1 LRSGTIE
8 VKVYLRGFSG
18 ADLSSVY
25 ELACQTLSERY
36 DPGLFTTVSSS
47 WPEGFLVVKSQQGIK
62 AFLLGA
68 MTSQIQS
75 RVLMLAVSG
84 DLRRRGVGTML
95 MSRFM
100 EESYKKGTR
109 VVTLEVRKNND
120 AALSFYNKL
129 GFRRVDVIKNY
140 YNDGEDAYQMQRWL

>member
-1 LRSGTIE
+1 
-8 VKVYLRGFSG
+8 
-18 ADLSSVY
+18 
-25 ELACQTLSERY
+25 
-36 DPGLFTTVSSS
+36 
-47 WPEGFLVVKSQQGIK
+47 
-62 AFLLGA
+62 
-68 MTSQIQS
+68 
-75 RVLMLAVSG
+75 MLAVSG